1 VRAILLAVF
10 CSGAAFAGDVKGKLA
25 AAPPEGGAVVFLVPA
40 DPKAKLPAPKTSRV
54 SQKGARFNPKV
65 MAVQLGAPV
74 DFTNDDWVTH
84 SVYSKSPAKAFDL
97 GLYEK
102 NAKKVITFDQ
112 PGEID
117 LLCSLHPR
125 MHATLVV
132 VPSAWF
138 AAVGDDGSFSVEQV
152 PAGKYDLV
160 LHPVGGSETR
170 KSVEVPASGAVTA
183 AF

>member
-1 VRAILLAVF
+1 
-10 CSGAAFAGDVKGKLA
+10 VKGTAKPGA
-25 AAPPEGGAVVFLVPA
+25 DAVVYLVSQ
-40 DPKAKLPAPKTSRV
+40 DPKAKLPAPKGSKV

-65 MAVQLGAPV
+65 MAVQVGSAV

-84 SVYSKSPAKAFDL
+84 SVYSKSAPKSFDL

-102 NAKKVITFDQ
+102 NAKKVVTFDQ
-112 PGEID
+112 PGEIE

-132 VPSAWF
+132 VPSALF
-138 AAVGDDGSFSVEQV
+138 APVADDGSFSIDQV

-160 LHPVGGSETR
+160 LHPVGGAEVKKT
-170 KSVEVPASGAVTA
+170 VEVAATGAVTA